1 VTRRPRW
8 LAAHLRRMIVAVA
21 AATAVM
27 AVPAG
32 VAHAH
37 NSLVS
42 TDPAEGAVLTAAPAQ
57 VSFVFAKAVPLES
70 ATITFIDP
78 TGVRTELPI
87 AHGPSGE
94 TEVVAS
100 LAGLTVAGEASMR
113 WRLVGDDGHVVSG
126 RLAFTTPAAG
136 GVVDAGGG
144 SGLGG
149 ATTVPGG
156 ASNTTVDPAAVSS
169 TVPTTGDGS
178 GGSGAG
184 DGAGT
189 GDGDGADGGGA
200 DGSGAD
206 DAAGDGEPSN
216 GALAWLARFG
226 SYLAIIAVLA
236 IALLEVWVWPGVA
249 ATALGRRLVQWGL
262 VAVAVLGLVQLAVL
276 ASDISGN
283 SVLAALGELRPALDT
298 PVGQALVVRVV
309 LAGVAAVLLAE
320 PVVRVRPEVQV
331 GPGAPAGPGVH
342 AGSGVHAARG
352 AHAGSGVHAGPGVHL
367 GPGVHAGPVA
377 HAGPGVDAGPG
388 VHAAQGRWTA
398 LALLGLVM
406 LGTWAWT
413 GHSRTER
420 WPWLGVPVDIVHH
433 GAAALWLGGLAVLAG
448 MALGGAGP
456 LRPGAAESLRPGATG
471 SLGSGATGSLGSG
484 AAGSLGPIE
493 VVGVMRRFSTT
504 AMVAVIVIA
513 VTGLVQTVRLH
524 DDLGALLSGQHGR
537 LVAVKAVAF
546 VGMLAVAAGN
556 RRRVAG
562 LVDADVAGVGTAG
575 AGAVGVGAAGA
586 GAAGLG
592 AAGVGAAGLGA
603 AGVDPAGLDVAGAGA
618 VGVGGRST
626 LAMLRRSML
635 IDVGVG
641 VAVIAVTTSLVVSL
655 R

>member
-1 VTRRPRW
+1 
-8 LAAHLRRMIVAVA
+8 
-21 AATAVM
+21 
-27 AVPAG
+27 
-32 VAHAH
+32 
-37 NSLVS
+37 
-42 TDPAEGAVLTAAPAQ
+42 
-57 VSFVFAKAVPLES
+57 
-70 ATITFIDP
+70 
-78 TGVRTELPI
+78 
-87 AHGPSGE
+87 
-94 TEVVAS
+94 
-100 LAGLTVAGEASMR
+100 
-113 WRLVGDDGHVVSG
+113 
-126 RLAFTTPAAG
+126 
-136 GVVDAGGG
+136 
-144 SGLGG
+144 
-149 ATTVPGG
+149 
-156 ASNTTVDPAAVSS
+156 
-169 TVPTTGDGS
+169 
-178 GGSGAG
+178 
-184 DGAGT
+184 
-189 GDGDGADGGGA
+189 
-200 DGSGAD
+200 
-206 DAAGDGEPSN
+206 
-216 GALAWLARFG
+216 
-226 SYLAIIAVLA
+226 
-236 IALLEVWVWPGVA
+236 VA

-298 PVGQALVVRVV
+298 LVGQALVVRVV

-352 AHAGSGVHAGPGVHL
+352 AHAGS
-367 GPGVHAGPVA
+367 GVHAGPVA

-448 MALGGAGP
+448 MALGGTGPLRPGAAESLGGAGPLRPGAAESLGGAGP
-456 LRPGAAESLRPGATG
+456 LRPGAAESLRP
-471 SLGSGATGSLGSG
+471 GATGSLGSG

-586 GAAGLG
+586 GAAG
-592 AAGVGAAGLGA
+592 VGAAGLGA

>member
-1 VTRRPRW
+1 
-8 LAAHLRRMIVAVA
+8 
-21 AATAVM
+21 
-27 AVPAG
+27 
-32 VAHAH
+32 
-37 NSLVS
+37 
-42 TDPAEGAVLTAAPAQ
+42 
-57 VSFVFAKAVPLES
+57 
-70 ATITFIDP
+70 
-78 TGVRTELPI
+78 
-87 AHGPSGE
+87 
-94 TEVVAS
+94 
-100 LAGLTVAGEASMR
+100 
-113 WRLVGDDGHVVSG
+113 
-126 RLAFTTPAAG
+126 
-136 GVVDAGGG
+136 
-144 SGLGG
+144 
-149 ATTVPGG
+149 
-156 ASNTTVDPAAVSS
+156 
-169 TVPTTGDGS
+169 
-178 GGSGAG
+178 
-184 DGAGT
+184 
-189 GDGDGADGGGA
+189 
-200 DGSGAD
+200 
-206 DAAGDGEPSN
+206 
-216 GALAWLARFG
+216 
-226 SYLAIIAVLA
+226 
-236 IALLEVWVWPGVA
+236 
-249 ATALGRRLVQWGL
+249 
-262 VAVAVLGLVQLAVL
+262 
-276 ASDISGN
+276 
-283 SVLAALGELRPALDT
+283 
-298 PVGQALVVRVV
+298 
-309 LAGVAAVLLAE
+309 
-320 PVVRVRPEVQV
+320 
-331 GPGAPAGPGVH
+331 
-342 AGSGVHAARG
+342 
-352 AHAGSGVHAGPGVHL
+352 
-367 GPGVHAGPVA
+367 
-377 HAGPGVDAGPG
+377 

-448 MALGGAGP
+448 MALGGTGPLRPGAAESLGGAGP
-456 LRPGAAESLRPGATG
+456 LRPGAAESLRP
-471 SLGSGATGSLGSG
+471 GATGSLGSG

-586 GAAGLG
+586 GAAG
-592 AAGVGAAGLGA
+592 VGAAGLGA